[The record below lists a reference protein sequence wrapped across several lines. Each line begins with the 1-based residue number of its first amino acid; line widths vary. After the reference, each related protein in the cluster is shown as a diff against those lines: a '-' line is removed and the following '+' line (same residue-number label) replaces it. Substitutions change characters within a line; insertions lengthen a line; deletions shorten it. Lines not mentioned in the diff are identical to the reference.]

1 MVLNLGVKMLT
12 TKYKIEDDRFLFKA
26 IYDDELNIIYNHH
39 EDKQT
44 GEVFVADN
52 LGELDGKVKFDPS
65 TIDDYVQKAIGA
77 AFPIMVDDVGFVFTY
92 DDLEARKDL
101 IGQEKFNEIVAK
113 YPRLVK
119 KIRNIDKYTKVI
131 FRVETTYNFVTKEQ
145 TSRIIFDNVKE
156 NWWSGEDTPEELST
170 EVFSTDELMYRRQTL
185 MGIVYMNP
193 IERYIWNVINMI
205 PKID

>member
-26 IYDDELNIIYNHH
+26 IYDDESNIIYNHH

-119 KIRNIDKYTKVI
+119 KLRNIDKYTKVI
-131 FRVETTYNFVTKEQ
+131 YRVETSYNFVTKEQ
-145 TSRIIFDNVKE
+145 TSRIIFDNTKE
-156 NWWSGEDTPEELST
+156 NWWSSEDTPEELST
-170 EVFSTDELMYRRQTL
+170 DVFTPDELMYRRQTL

>member
-92 DDLEARKDL
+92 DDLESH
-101 IGQEKFNEIVAK
+101 VS
-113 YPRLVK
+113 
-119 KIRNIDKYTKVI
+119 KVI
-131 FRVETTYNFVTKEQ
+131 NKYANTEYILDRFSNSYE
-145 TSRIIFDNVKE
+145 VKFK
-156 NWWSGEDTPEELST
+156 NDLFMKLLIHN
-170 EVFSTDELMYRRQTL
+170 EV
-185 MGIVYMNP
+185 
-193 IERYIWNVINMI
+193 ERYNKRPEMFISMFIQTEMSLCH
-205 PKID
+205 

>member
-1 MVLNLGVKMLT
+1 MDHNLDVNMLT
-12 TKYKIEDDRFLFKA
+12 TKYEISDDRFLFKA

-52 LGELDGKVKFDPS
+52 VGEFDGRIKFDPS
-65 TIDDYVQKAIGA
+65 TIDEYVQKAIGA
-77 AFPIMVDDVGFVFTY
+77 AFPIIVDDIGFVFTY

-101 IGQEKFNEIVAK
+101 IGEERFNEIVTK

-119 KIRNIDKYTKVI
+119 KLRNIDKYTKVI
-131 FRVETTYNFVTKEQ
+131 YRVETAYNFVTKEQ
-145 TSRIIFDNVKE
+145 TSRIIFDNTKE
-156 NWWSGEDTPEELST
+156 NWWSSDDTPIELSS
-170 EVFSTDELMYRRQTL
+170 EVFSPEELMYRRQTL
-185 MGIVYMNP
+185 MGLIHMNP

-205 PKID
+205 LKID